1 MRRSEYRYD
10 RYPDGLYSAM
20 PSAVVRPAPQPGW
33 AVLLYGPPPDLE
45 LLARELD
52 GSGLAVVQIAG
63 HFFLQAPEV
72 FDPLSWPEEVAWAGA
87 AILQQLNG
95 TIRLRYA
102 VRLPLHCGSAVLSDC
117 GGRFPPDAIERAVA
131 EVRAESPRPFHLS
144 LGEIWTATR
153 NRPHLGRALDL
164 FLLGSAAWNLRETF
178 EEARRDLGPEA
189 ESWIAAQGWAEECAW
204 FRWTVDGSTARRP
217 GLSRR
222 RTRFPQPQNHQTR
235 MPPLAANNFVRRVL
249 EELVRLHLAESD
261 T

>member
-1 MRRSEYRYD
+1 
-10 RYPDGLYSAM
+10 M
-20 PSAVVRPAPQPGW
+20 PSAVVQPAPQPGW

-52 GSGLAVVQIAG
+52 GSGLAVIQIAG
-63 HFFLQAPEV
+63 HSFLQAPEI

-95 TIRLRYA
+95 AIRLRYA
-102 VRLPLHCGSAVLSDC
+102 VRPPLHCGPAVLSDR

-131 EVRAESPRPFHLS
+131 EVRAASPRPFQLS

-153 NRPHLGRALDL
+153 NRPPLGRALDL

-178 EEARRDLGPEA
+178 EEAWRDLGPEA
-189 ESWIAAQGWAEECAW
+189 ESWIAAQGWAGECAW
-204 FRWTVDGSTARRP
+204 FRWTVDGSTPRRP

-222 RTRFPQPQNHQTR
+222 RSRFPQPQNHPTR
-235 MPPLAANNFVRRVL
+235 MPPLTANNFVRRVL
-249 EELVRLHLAESD
+249 EELVRLRLAESRA
-261 T
+261 